1 VIPFDDLML
10 AIIVV
15 VITAVLWAV
24 FRFTRFGLATRAA
37 AENEKGAVL
46 LGFLQ
51 RQGRTAVATGG
62 PRV

>member
-1 VIPFDDLML
+1 MRSACTDGED
-10 AIIVV
+10 
-15 VITAVLWAV
+15 
-24 FRFTRFGLATRAA
+24 RFGAKSPATGSNLGNPVRLNPAP
-37 AENEKGAVL
+37 GGQDLWSAVL

>member
-1 VIPFDDLML
+1 MRNACTDGED
-10 AIIVV
+10 
-15 VITAVLWAV
+15 
-24 FRFTRFGLATRAA
+24 RFGAQQPRDRFEPREPGAAQTRAW
-37 AENEKGAVL
+37 GQDLWSAVL

>member
-1 VIPFDDLML
+1 MGKTVLGLDSPATGSNLGNPVRLNPALGGQDL
-10 AIIVV
+10 
-15 VITAVLWAV
+15 WS
-24 FRFTRFGLATRAA
+24 
-37 AENEKGAVL
+37 AVL